1 MRIFAIAV
9 MALIGFFVNPV
20 KAVVPEYHIEGAGT
34 GNQGTYLVKVSVVSK
49 KAKDVTDEMIGRS
62 AVHGVL
68 FKGFANKENRQSQKP
83 LAKSAAVEAQH
94 AEFFDEFFKEG
105 GNAGNY
111 VEVVGSSRSVKKV
124 GKQYQVSA
132 TVTVN
137 KEQLRK
143 DLEDAGVLKG
153 LNSYF

>member
-1 MRIFAIAV
+1 MKKILVTLFAAV
-9 MALIGFFVNPV
+9 SMTMA
-20 KAVVPEYHIEGAGT
+20 AQVPEYHIEGAGT

-49 KAKDVTDEMIGRS
+49 KAKDVTDDMIGRS

-105 GNAGNY
+105 GNACN
-111 VEVVGSSRSVKKV
+111 GSSRKYGAFVKI
-124 GKQYQVSA
+124 G
-132 TVTVN
+132 
-137 KEQLRK
+137 RI
-143 DLEDAGVLKG
+143 GC
-153 LNSYF
+153 